1 MTGIGSKSKRQSK
14 RRKSKKT
21 STPIRNYITERR
33 VYFVTKRILDILISS
48 LVIVFILSWL
58 FPLLALLIKLD
69 SRGPVL
75 FIQRRVGFL
84 GKSFRCFKFRTM
96 VINNLSDQQQATA
109 DDPRITR
116 LGHFLR
122 ITSLDEL
129 PQFFNVLSGE
139 MSIVGPRPHMHK
151 DNEDFGRQIEN
162 YRLRCFLKPGITG
175 MAQVKGLRGPAQE
188 FFKIFHRYQWDTFYI
203 RNANLSLDFKII
215 RLTAF
220 QLLKSI
226 ISFRNERVTKEQTSI
241 PAEAHGAVNFVEVPV
256 KNIR

>member
-1 MTGIGSKSKRQSK
+1 MNGIGRSNKEL
-14 RRKSKKT
+14 RKQAIDKNPT
-21 STPIRNYITERR
+21 QIRTYINQRR
-33 VYFVTKRILDILISS
+33 VYFITKRILDLFISILI
-48 LVIVFILSWL
+48 IVFILSWL
-58 FPLLALLIKLD
+58 LPLLAILIKLD

-84 GKSFRCFKFRTM
+84 GRSFRCFKFRTM
-96 VINNLSDQQQATA
+96 VINNQSDKQQAT
-109 DDPRITR
+109 DNDPRITR
-116 LGHFLR
+116 FGRFLR

-129 PQFFNVLSGE
+129 PQFFNVLRGE

-151 DNEDFGRQIEN
+151 DNDDFGRQIEN

-175 MAQVKGLRGPAQE
+175 MAQVKGLRGPAQD

-215 RLTAF
+215 RLTAL

-226 ISFRNERVTKEQTSI
+226 VSFRREPRVREQESRVPETQGS
-241 PAEAHGAVNFVEVPV
+241 VNFVEVPI
-256 KNIR
+256 KGIQ

>member
-1 MTGIGSKSKRQSK
+1 MNGIGRSNKEL
-14 RRKSKKT
+14 RKQAIDKNPT
-21 STPIRNYITERR
+21 QIRTYINQRR
-33 VYFVTKRILDILISS
+33 VYFITKRILDLFISILI
-48 LVIVFILSWL
+48 IVFILSWL
-58 FPLLALLIKLD
+58 LPLLAILIKLD

-84 GKSFRCFKFRTM
+84 GRSFRCFKFRTM
-96 VINNLSDQQQATA
+96 VINNQSDKQQAT
-109 DDPRITR
+109 DNDPRITR
-116 LGHFLR
+116 FGRFLR

-129 PQFFNVLSGE
+129 PQFFNVLRGE

-151 DNEDFGRQIEN
+151 DNDDFGRQIEN

-175 MAQVKGLRGPAQE
+175 MAQVKGLRGPAQD

-215 RLTAF
+215 RLTAL

-226 ISFRNERVTKEQTSI
+226 VSFRREPRVREKESRVPETQGS
-241 PAEAHGAVNFVEVPV
+241 VNFVEVPI
-256 KNIR
+256 KGIQ

>member
-1 MTGIGSKSKRQSK
+1 MAGIGEKSNRLSRIQ
-14 RRKSKKT
+14 KSNKT
-21 STPIRNYITERR
+21 ATQIRTYITERR
-33 VYFVTKRILDILISS
+33 VYFISKRIFDLLISF

-58 FPLLALLIKLD
+58 YPLLAILIKLD
-69 SRGPVL
+69 SKGPIL

-96 VINNLSDQQQATA
+96 VINDLSDKQQAMA
-109 DDPRITR
+109 NDPRITR
-116 LGHFLR
+116 LGRFLR

-129 PQFFNVLSGE
+129 PQFFNVLRGE

-151 DNEDFGRQIEN
+151 DNDDFGRQIEN

-188 FFKIFHRYQWDTFYI
+188 FFKVFHRYQWDTFYI

-226 ISFRNERVTKEQTSI
+226 ISYKREPGIEEEKSI
-241 PAEAHGAVNFVEVPV
+241 PAEAHGAVNFVEVPL
-256 KNIR
+256 KNVQ